1 MKLIK
6 HKNPSGHLF
15 KYNIP
20 LENDPD
26 IEEMTHGCITDAC
39 SIPDGL
45 LECFPGLL
53 VLRPDVEA
61 MADCIMEVNEVGAR
75 TCSTEGILSRR
86 FEAMKRFGEVLLDL
100 ETYCCGYFS
109 LNEDGTANID
119 VGIGCLDL
127 GDQYLSLIG
136 IPFTTTPP
144 YNGDIIKLSSS
155 SVKMLVAF
163 QVERLLKLGIN
174 FLSHKGDPQAICED
188 DLEEYQKVGLYYIK
202 LAVNYDD
209 GHVK

>member
-6 HKNPSGHLF
+6 HKYPSGHLF

-26 IEEMTHGCITDAC
+26 IEEMTYGCIADAC

-45 LECFPGLL
+45 LESFPGLL

-75 TCSTEGILSRR
+75 TYSTGGIWSRR

-100 ETYCCGYFS
+100 KTYCYGCFS
-109 LNEDGTANID
+109 LNEDETANID
-119 VGIGCLDL
+119 ASIGYLDL

-136 IPFTTTPP
+136 IPFTTISP
-144 YNGDIIKLSSS
+144 YNGNIIKLPSS

-163 QVERLLKLGIN
+163 QVERLLKIGIN
-174 FLSHKGDPQAICED
+174 FLSFGRNPLAICED
-188 DLEEYQKVGLYYIK
+188 YSEEYQKVGLYY
-202 LAVNYDD
+202 AAFFEQ
-209 GHVK
+209 